1 MAKILLTGGS
11 SFSGLWIAQALADA
25 GHQVTAAVTRP
36 KAAYQGLRAERV
48 ARLEAST
55 QVVFEAPIASP
66 DAIFGS
72 HFRFC
77 ASLPASISAS
87 AAR

>member
-36 KAAYQGLRAERV
+36 
-48 ARLEAST
+48 
-55 QVVFEAPIASP
+55 
-66 DAIFGS
+66 
-72 HFRFC
+72 
-77 ASLPASISAS
+77 
-87 AAR
+87 